1 MGRLGDTI
9 DYLTTVG
16 VVTEPL
22 LAGYAAYSPF
32 DDGLRVFFVLL
43 DLTLLLFGQSWD
55 STSFACFAHFSFA
68 YIFRVDLYSRILP
81 FSFCSQNETP
91 DTLFIM
97 ESDDDNSDPWSD
109 SEKDL
114 DPWGEPRPCTTT
126 RKEYSRVVEIREK
139 ESLVLSAG

>member
-1 MGRLGDTI
+1 MGLSMGRLGDTI

-43 DLTLLLFGQSWD
+43 DFTLLLFGQSWD

-81 FSFCSQNETP
+81 FAFVHKMRLL
-91 DTLFIM
+91 TLYSSWIAT
-97 ESDDDNSDPWSD
+97 
-109 SEKDL
+109 
-114 DPWGEPRPCTTT
+114 TTT
-126 RKEYSRVVEIREK
+126 RIPGVTAKKTWIPGVNPVHAQRREK
-139 ESLVLSAG
+139 NTPEW